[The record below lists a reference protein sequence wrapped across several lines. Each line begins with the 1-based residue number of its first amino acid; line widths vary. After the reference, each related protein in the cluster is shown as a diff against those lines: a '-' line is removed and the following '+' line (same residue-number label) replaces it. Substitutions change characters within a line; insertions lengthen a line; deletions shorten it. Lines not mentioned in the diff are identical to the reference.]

1 MFNVDQEILPDSMN
15 VLHTHM
21 TSLTLGRAEWGLLQ
35 KIKSVFRDAAC
46 PLSTPEDL
54 QAPHGVGH
62 RGPGSTANT
71 GVAAVPQCTEKQS
84 SRLLTTED

>member
-15 VLHTHM
+15 AQHTHM
-21 TSLTLGRAEWGLLQ
+21 TSILTLGRAEWGLLQ

-54 QAPHGVGH
+54 LG
-62 RGPGSTANT
+62 
-71 GVAAVPQCTEKQS
+71 TEGWGALQ
-84 SRLLTTED
+84 TQV